1 MRIEVEDKQGV
12 KTLKYDE
19 AAKYHGGFHMAG
31 VALGWKFLEA
41 ALARLDGPLRR
52 DAAYLTLGATPPG
65 VTDCLEYA
73 TRALSR
79 RRAVVDRNFMNGPK
93 TCCGTL
99 SFALASGGKR
109 LTAALRPDILPRAFA
124 DTATRIDAGV
134 AGETETAQWQAKS
147 RELAAQFL
155 GRDSADLFDVTQ
167 DDCRRT
173 ASGAGATG
181 RRADYTVSE
190 QSPLKVR
197 DDAGECAI
205 GLDEMLRFHDME
217 HYAGVVLAYKVFSLA
232 FKELWDDA
240 VPHRKDITILS
251 GLNPPG
257 LIDSFEYVARA
268 ITRQRH
274 CLIADNNGS
283 PDSPFGKFVF
293 RVCNGER
300 QCNLK
305 LRPGL
310 LPEDFASIGRKA
322 EAGLA
327 DESEQTRWEAY
338 KHDVGK
344 ELAGMAPGDILEIV

>member
-1 MRIEVEDKQGV
+1 MRIEVEDRQGV
-12 KTLKYDE
+12 KTLEYDE
-19 AAKYHGGFHMAG
+19 AAKYHGGFHLAG

-41 ALARLDGPLRR
+41 ALARIDGPLPR

-73 TRALSR
+73 TRAISR
-79 RRAVVDRNFMNGPK
+79 RRAVVDRHFMNGPK
-93 TCCGTL
+93 SCCGTL
-99 SFALASGGKR
+99 SFALASGGKYI
-109 LTAALRPDILPRAFA
+109 AASLRPDVLPKAFA
-124 DTATRIDAGV
+124 DTATRIEAGL
-134 AGETETAQWQAKS
+134 AGENETAEWRTKS
-147 RELAAQFL
+147 RELAARFMEK
-155 GRDSADLFDVTQ
+155 DSADLFDVTQ
-167 DDCRRT
+167 EDRPDTSCGGVSTHPR
-173 ASGAGATG
+173 AGYAVSG
-181 RRADYTVSE
+181 
-190 QSPLKVR
+190 QPPLVLR
-197 DDAGECAI
+197 GDAGECAI
-205 GLDEMLRFHDME
+205 GLAEMLRFHDME

-232 FKELWDDA
+232 FRELWGDA
-240 VPHRKDITILS
+240 VPHRKDITVLS

-274 CLIADNNGS
+274 CLIADTNGS

-293 RVCNGER
+293 RVCNGGR

-327 DESEQTRWEAY
+327 DESEQARWEAY

-344 ELAGMAPGDILEIV
+344 ALADMAPGDILEII